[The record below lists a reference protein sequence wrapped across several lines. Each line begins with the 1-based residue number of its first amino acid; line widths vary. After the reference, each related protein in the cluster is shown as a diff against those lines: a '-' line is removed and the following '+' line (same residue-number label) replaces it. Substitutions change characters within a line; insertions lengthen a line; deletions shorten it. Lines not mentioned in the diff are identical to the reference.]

1 MEDGTDGVYFVYD
14 GECPLCKMGA
24 TSFRIRQSVGVLHLI
39 NKREVENS
47 HPLIQEINAQQLD
60 LDKGMIIKFG
70 SRLYQGADALHLMAM
85 IGSPYGKLNAVCA
98 TLFRSRRIAGIC
110 CPFLR
115 VARNMLL
122 RLKGVGKIRNLDV

>member
-70 SRLYQGADALHLMAM
+70 SRLYQGGGCPASHGDDRQSLRQVKRGLRHIIPLAPHSGNLLSFPAGNTEYAVALER
-85 IGSPYGKLNAVCA
+85 GRENTEP
-98 TLFRSRRIAGIC
+98 
-110 CPFLR
+110 
-115 VARNMLL
+115 
-122 RLKGVGKIRNLDV
+122 